1 MEGPR
6 VKWITE
12 AQVADAVG
20 IEDVIDILENAYRLA
35 AEGRAKILPR
45 GHASFDG
52 GIVHAVGAAIPGLG
66 VTGVK
71 SWTWTPNGAH
81 PVVLVFSSEDGALL
95 GCVDAMKLGK
105 LRTAATAALGTK
117 LLARADADVLAVI
130 GTGRQALDQVTAVAA
145 VRSLASVRVFGRDAE
160 RRATFMAAVE
170 RALGVPVSGHDTVAG
185 AMRGAGIVTTVTR
198 AAEPFLTPDLLEPGM
213 HLNAVGAIVPTSS
226 ELEPAVIERC
236 DVIAVEWREQAEA
249 DARDLREAAAAGSW
263 AFADA
268 IEIGELLAQ
277 PLRGRTTEADVTLLR
292 TLGVGLADV
301 AVAAEVLKRT
311 STPGATPAL
320 GTEES

>member
-1 MEGPR
+1 MEGHR

-52 GIVHAVGAAIPGLG
+52 GMVHAVGAAIPGLGVTGVTG

-81 PVVLVFSSEDGALL
+81 PVVLVFSTDDGALL

-105 LRTAATAALGTK
+105 GRTAATAALGTK

-145 VRSLASVRVFGRDAE
+145 VRPLAGVRVFGRDAE

-170 RALGVPVSGHDTVAG
+170 RAIGVPVSGHDTVAG

-198 AAEPFLTPDLLEPGM
+198 AASRSSHLICSSPACTQRRRRDRPDEQRARAGG
-213 HLNAVGAIVPTSS
+213 HRAV
-226 ELEPAVIERC
+226 R
-236 DVIAVEWREQAEA
+236 
-249 DARDLREAAAAGSW
+249 RDR
-263 AFADA
+263 
-268 IEIGELLAQ
+268 
-277 PLRGRTTEADVTLLR
+277 RG
-292 TLGVGLADV
+292 V
-301 AVAAEVLKRT
+301 A
-311 STPGATPAL
+311 
-320 GTEES
+320 